1 MRRFLEKGTNLAAVY
16 AVLSKSS
23 VSRAQKRIMAEIRI
37 DLYRD
42 FADAIRYKMTS
53 EGYDIAS
60 VKEDDE
66 AAIRLCARLSR
77 RMIAPRP
84 RQILKASNF
93 DPMNYEDAIAKLE
106 NAIRTGANLSPYMS
120 KTTIDAESHD
130 SMLDHWGIYHFHLGT
145 ELEET
150 GNFIRR
156 TGDILLCRIDDNYAY
171 FIVIL
176 PHGRNVPAPWYR
188 KELIEIIHKNW
199 SESIRHALATGVTEV
214 SPRLNDQEVAELR
227 RKTNLVLFLEMSDG
241 TVYIPPGVGNTLGL
255 VATDGSSIN
264 DTRFADQIHQ
274 LTKMVEERIVDSYL
288 QIHKNAR
295 QLGYQFNEP
304 VSFVLAQ
311 TQPGVYWDILEPNS
325 HFRIRI
331 WQDDLYTTDSHEAA
345 WAAGT

>member
-1 MRRFLEKGTNLAAVY
+1 MEEEPNLATVY
-16 AVLSKSS
+16 AILSKSS
-23 VSRAQKRIMAEIRI
+23 VSREWKRKMAEIRMN
-37 DLYRD
+37 LYRD
-42 FADAIRYKMTS
+42 FADAIRHKMAS

-60 VKEDDE
+60 VEEDDE
-66 AAIRLCARLSR
+66 AAIRLYAKLSR

-93 DPMNYEDAIAKLE
+93 DQLDYEDAIAKLE
-106 NAIRTGANLSPYMS
+106 NAILTGANLSPYMS
-120 KTTIDAESHD
+120 KTITDSDSHD

-150 GNFIRR
+150 GTFIRR
-156 TGDILLCRIDDNYAY
+156 TGDILLCRVDDNYAY
-171 FIVIL
+171 FIKIL

-188 KELIEIIHKNW
+188 KELIEVIHKNW
-199 SESIRHALATGVTEV
+199 PESIRHALATGVTEV
-214 SPRLNDQEVAELR
+214 SPRLNDHEVAELR

-255 VATDGSSIN
+255 VATDGSNIN

-288 QIHKNAR
+288 QIHRNAR
-295 QLGYQFNEP
+295 QLGYQFSEP

-311 TQPGVYWDILEPNS
+311 TKPGVYWDILEPNS
-325 HFRIRI
+325 QFQFRI
-331 WQDDLYTTDSHEAA
+331 WQDELYRKTHMR
-345 WAAGT
+345 